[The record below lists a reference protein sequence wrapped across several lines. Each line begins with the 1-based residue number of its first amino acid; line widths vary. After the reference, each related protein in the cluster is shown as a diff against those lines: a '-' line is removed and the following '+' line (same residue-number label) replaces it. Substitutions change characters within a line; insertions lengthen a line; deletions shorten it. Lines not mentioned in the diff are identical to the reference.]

1 MENLNAL
8 LVKDKAELSEV
19 ENEFLTLHET
29 ILYAG
34 STATAY
40 FVEFAKKLKEMRD
53 SKLYETVG
61 FNNFAEYVEQA
72 VNIKQRQAYKYIEV
86 YENFSEE
93 FLKRNSKLGVTKLLL
108 ITSLD
113 EEEKEQIATEIVENG
128 VTVEELKKIIVEKES
143 RISQLELDLKENNQ
157 KVIEQSNQKIEK
169 AKKALEKAL
178 KDKEDLTKRYEE
190 LKTSPAKVDVI
201 EKPETLAEL
210 KSLREKLNK
219 SDEEIVSLK
228 KQIQL
233 NGNGKLM
240 VFKVKFEELQVYLSD
255 INALIE
261 EMDAEDKVKCQKA
274 LKVVVGAYL

>member
-128 VTVEELKKIIVEKES
+128 VTVEELKKIIDEKES